1 MFKSYSKYESIVITG
16 KLIMPNL
23 FVLSKAFSNWA
34 VREIG
39 YPEDTQQEIIKPIF
53 FGEYF

>member
-1 MFKSYSKYESIVITG
+1 
-16 KLIMPNL
+16 MPNL

-34 VREIG
+34 VKEIG
-39 YPEDTQQEIIKPIF
+39 YPEDIQQEIIKPIF